1 MQVKVI
7 LKFEDDSTRLAN
19 NLIISMS
26 EICYQE
32 KCSYQ
37 IIIIIFYLVHI
48 HHTFIPDKKCVIRG
62 TVRLGNICL
71 GNCPFQDSRNYPLE
85 NYPPGNFPS
94 GKCLWEMS
102 TGEISVGE
110 FYGYL
115 PNSPILWK
123 APFTYP
129 TPFFKF
135 CLSQPSTIFPRPR
148 WPHPHSVFYQ
158 SVTYSWEIL

>member
-62 TVRLGNICL
+62 TVRLGNIYL

-102 TGEISVGE
+102 AEEISVGE
-110 FYGYL
+110 LYGYL
-115 PNSPILWK
+115 PNYPIL
-123 APFTYP
+123 
-129 TPFFKF
+129 
-135 CLSQPSTIFPRPR
+135 
-148 WPHPHSVFYQ
+148 
-158 SVTYSWEIL
+158 